1 MGTLLHDIRYAIR
14 TMLKT
19 PGFTGIAIVA
29 LALGIGANTAIFSV
43 VNAVLLRPL
52 PYKDPDKLVH
62 VHRMQPPIER
72 GPISRPDFFEWRDK
86 QEVFAGIGAYD
97 YQTLNLTGSDQAE
110 RIFAAR
116 VTGNFFE
123 LFDVPPA
130 AGRLISAA
138 DDEPGASRVAVIS
151 FGLWQR
157 RFGGRPDL
165 IGQTLTLNGDSY
177 TVIGVAPS
185 GFAFPRRIDLW
196 KPATLAEKKSNRG
209 TNYLKIIARLKDG
222 VSVPQAEAQMNQ
234 IAAALAEQYPAN
246 DTNLTVKVVPL
257 LEEQVRNLRSV
268 LLILLGTVGFVL
280 LIACA
285 NVANLSLARAAARTR
300 EFAIRTALGAN
311 RMRIVRQLLTESLV
325 LALVGG
331 ALGVVFSIVGIGL
344 LVRLAPASLPR
355 INEVSVDRW
364 VLGFTFGVS
373 LLTGVIF
380 GLVPALQVSKPDL
393 NEALKEGSRGSSEGH
408 RTLLRRGL
416 VVLEIA
422 LSLVLLISAGL
433 LIESIKR
440 LTEVSPGFD
449 PAKSLAADVSF
460 PFTPPTRS
468 VDFQTAA
475 AQQASSFLA
484 EARRKIA
491 EIPGVRAVGAINS
504 LPVTGRGGTNGDF
517 NVEGKPPFNP
527 GEEPVAEFC
536 LVTPGYFESIGI
548 PVIRGRTLTDAD
560 LTKKPEYALVNETFA
575 KSFIGDPSIEDA
587 IGKRVRALDGE
598 FHEVVGVVGD
608 AKQWGLDRQASAE
621 IYFSFSQLSLGQE
634 ATLVIR
640 SDNDPSALTVSV
652 RNAIG
657 EVSHDAPVTRV
668 RTMTKIV
675 DDSIASSKFN
685 MILMTIF
692 AGVALV
698 MAAIGLY
705 GVIAYS
711 VSQQIHE
718 IGIRMALGASRSS
731 VLSLVLKNGMLLALV
746 GVGLGVAAALVLTR
760 LIASL
765 LYGVSPTDP
774 VTFGAIALLL
784 TGVALVACFVP
795 ALRATRV
802 DPMVALRYE

>member
-1 MGTLLHDIRYAIR
+1 METLLHDTRYAIR

-19 PGFTGIAIVA
+19 PGFTGVAVLA

-52 PYKDPDKLVH
+52 PYKDPDRLVH

-97 YQTLNLTGSDQAE
+97 YQTLNLTGGDQAE
-110 RIFAAR
+110 RIVAAR
-116 VTGNFFE
+116 ATGNFFD
-123 LFDVPPA
+123 LFDVSPA

-157 RFGGRPDL
+157 RFGGQMD
-165 IGQTLTLNGDSY
+165 IVGQNLALNGDSY
-177 TVIGVAPS
+177 TVIGIAPS
-185 GFAFPRRIDLW
+185 GFEFPRRVDLW
-196 KPATLAEKKSNRG
+196 KPATLAEQKSTRG
-209 TNYLKIIARLKDG
+209 SNYLKVIARLKDG
-222 VSVPQAEAQMNQ
+222 TSVAQAEAQMNQ
-234 IAAALAEQYPAN
+234 ITSALAQKYPEN
-246 DTNLTVKVVPL
+246 DTNLTVQIVPL

-285 NVANLSLARAAARTR
+285 NVANLSLARAAARAR

-325 LALVGG
+325 LALIGG

-344 LVRLAPASLPR
+344 LIRLAPAGLPR

-380 GLVPALQVSKPDL
+380 GLIPALQVSKPDL
-393 NEALKEGSRGSSEGH
+393 NEALKEGSRGSSEGQ

-416 VVLEIA
+416 VVVEIA

-449 PAKSLAADVSF
+449 PTKSLAADVSF
-460 PFTPPTRS
+460 PYTPPARGADS
-468 VDFQTAA
+468 QNAA
-475 AQQASSFLA
+475 VQQASSFLA

-491 EIPGVRAVGAINS
+491 EIPGVRAVGAINA
-504 LPVTGRGGTNGDF
+504 LPVTGRGGANGDF
-517 NVEGKPPFNP
+517 RVEGKPPFNR

-536 LVTPGYFESIGI
+536 LVTPGYFEAIGI
-548 PVIRGRTLTDAD
+548 PVIRGRTLSEAD
-560 LTKKPEYALVNETFA
+560 LSKKPEYVLVNETFA
-575 KSFIGDPSIEDA
+575 KSFIGDEDP
-587 IGKRVRALDGE
+587 IGKRVQALDWQL
-598 FHEVVGVVGD
+598 HEVVGVVGD

-634 ATLVIR
+634 ATLVVR
-640 SDNDPSALTVSV
+640 ADADPAALTSSV

-657 EVSHDAPVTRV
+657 EVTHDAPVTRV
-668 RTMTKIV
+668 RTMEQVV
-675 DDSIASSKFN
+675 DESMASSKFN

-711 VSQQIHE
+711 VSQQTHE

-731 VLSLVLKNGMLLALV
+731 VLSLVLRNGMSLALAGV
-746 GVGLGVAAALVLTR
+746 GVGVAAALGLTR
-760 LIASL
+760 LIATL

-774 VTFGAIALLL
+774 LTFVVIALML

>member
-1 MGTLLHDIRYAIR
+1 MRDIRYAIR

-19 PGFTGIAIVA
+19 PGFTAVAIIA

-52 PYKDPDKLVH
+52 PYKDPDTLVH

-86 QEVFAGIGAYD
+86 QEVFAAIGAYD

-110 RIFAAR
+110 RIVAAR
-116 VTGNFFE
+116 VTGNFFD

-130 AGRLISAA
+130 AGRFISAA
-138 DDEPGASRVAVIS
+138 DDQPGASQVAVVS
-151 FGLWQR
+151 YGLWQR
-157 RFGGRPDL
+157 RFGGQRDL
-165 IGQTLTLNGDSY
+165 IGQSLTLNGDSY
-177 TVIGVAPS
+177 TVIGIAPA
-185 GFAFPRRIDLW
+185 GFDFPRRIELW
-196 KPATLAEKKSNRG
+196 KPAMLAEKKSTRG
-209 TNYLKIIARLKDG
+209 TNYLKVIARLKEG

-234 IAAALAEQYPAN
+234 IASALAEQYPAN
-246 DTNLTVKVVPL
+246 DTNLTVKIVPL

-311 RMRIVRQLLTESLV
+311 RLRIVRQLLTESLV
-325 LALVGG
+325 LAIVGG

-344 LVRLAPASLPR
+344 LTRLAPAGLPR

-364 VLGFTFGVS
+364 VLGFTFAVS

-380 GLVPALQVSKPDL
+380 GLIPALQVSKPDL
-393 NEALKEGSRGSSEGH
+393 NEALKEGSRGSSEGQ

-416 VVLEIA
+416 VIVEIA

-433 LIESIKR
+433 LIESLKR

-449 PAKSLAADVSF
+449 PSKSLAADVSF
-460 PFTPPTRS
+460 PFTPPTRG
-468 VDFQTAA
+468 VDSTNAA
-475 AQQASSFLA
+475 VQQASSFLA

-491 EIPGVRAVGAINS
+491 ELPGVRAVGAINT

-517 NVEGKPPFNP
+517 KVEGKPPFNP

-536 LVTPGYFESIGI
+536 LVTPGYFESLGI
-548 PVIRGRTLTDAD
+548 PVIRGRTLSDAD
-560 LTKKPEYALVNETFA
+560 LSKKPEYVLVNETFA
-575 KSFIGDPSIEDA
+575 KSFIGDEDA
-587 IGKRVRALDGE
+587 IGKRVQALDGE
-598 FHEVVGVVGD
+598 FHEIIGVVGD
-608 AKQWGLDRQASAE
+608 AKQWGLDLQASAE

-634 ATLVIR
+634 ATLVVR
-640 SDNDPSALTVSV
+640 SDNDPSALVGAV
-652 RNAIG
+652 RSAIA
-657 EVSHDAPVTRV
+657 EVNHDAPVTRV
-668 RTMTKIV
+668 KTLTQIV
-675 DDSIASSKFN
+675 DDSTASSKFN

-711 VSQQIHE
+711 VSRQTHE

-731 VLSLVLKNGMLLALV
+731 VLSLVLKNGMSLALIGV
-746 GVGLGVAAALVLTR
+746 GVGVAAALGLTR

-765 LYGVSPTDP
+765 LFGVSPTDP
-774 VTFGAIALLL
+774 MTFGVIALLL
-784 TGVALVACFVP
+784 TGVALVACLVP

>member
-1 MGTLLHDIRYAIR
+1 MGTLLHDTRYAIR

-19 PGFTGIAIVA
+19 PGFTGVAIIA

-52 PYKDPDKLVH
+52 PYKDPDHLVH

-86 QEVFAGIGAYD
+86 QEVFSGISAYD
-97 YQTLNLTGSDQAE
+97 YQTLNLTGRDQAE
-110 RIFAAR
+110 RLLAAR
-116 VTGNFFE
+116 VTGKFFE
-123 LFDVPPA
+123 LFDIPPA
-130 AGRLISAA
+130 AGRLISAD

-151 FGLWQR
+151 FGSWQR
-157 RFGGRPDL
+157 RFGGLPNL
-165 IGQTLTLNGDSY
+165 IGQNLTLNGDSY
-177 TVIGVAPS
+177 TVIGVAAP
-185 GFAFPRRIDLW
+185 GFEFPRRVDLW
-196 KPATLAEKKSNRG
+196 KPATLAEKKSTRG
-209 TNYLKIIARLKDG
+209 SNYLKIIARLMDG
-222 VSVPQAEAQMNQ
+222 TSLPQAEAQMNQ
-234 IAAALAEQYPAN
+234 IAAALAEKYPAN
-246 DTNLTVKVVPL
+246 DSNLTVKIVPL
-257 LEEQVRNLRSV
+257 LEEQVRNLRGV

-300 EFAIRTALGAN
+300 EFAIRTSLGAS
-311 RMRIVRQLLTESLV
+311 RTRIVRQLLTESLV
-325 LALVGG
+325 LALIGG
-331 ALGVVFSIVGIGL
+331 AMGVVFSIVGIGL
-344 LVRLAPASLPR
+344 LVRLAPANLPR

-416 VVLEIA
+416 VVVEIA
-422 LSLVLLISAGL
+422 LSLVLLVSAGL

-440 LTEVSPGFD
+440 LTQVSPGFD
-449 PAKSLAADVSF
+449 PAKSLAVDVSF
-460 PFTPPTRS
+460 PFTPPPPKG

-475 AQQASSFLA
+475 AQGASGFLA

-491 EIPGVRAVGAINS
+491 ETPGVREVGAINS

-517 NVEGKPPFNP
+517 NVEGKPPFNR

-536 LVTPGYFESIGI
+536 LVTPRYFEAIGI
-548 PVIRGRTLTDAD
+548 PVIQGRTLNETD
-560 LTKKPEYALVNETFA
+560 LSKKPEYVLVNETFA
-575 KSFIGDPSIEDA
+575 KSFIGDEDP
-587 IGKRVRALDGE
+587 IGKRVKALDAE
-598 FHEVVGVVGD
+598 YHEIIGVVGD
-608 AKQWGLDRQASAE
+608 AKQWGLDQQASAE

-634 ATLVIR
+634 ATLVVR
-640 SDNDPSALTVSV
+640 ADGDPAALTSSV
-652 RNAIG
+652 RSAIS
-657 EVSHDAPVTRV
+657 EVTHDAPVTRV
-668 RTMTKIV
+668 KTMAQVV
-675 DDSIASSKFN
+675 DDSMASSKFN

-711 VSQQIHE
+711 VSQQTHE

-731 VLSLVLKNGMLLALV
+731 VLSLVLRNGMSLALV
-746 GVGLGVAAALVLTR
+746 GVALGVAAALGLTR
-760 LIASL
+760 LITSL

-774 VTFGAIALLL
+774 MTFGVIALLL

>member
-1 MGTLLHDIRYAIR
+1 MGTLLHDLRYAIR

-19 PGFTGIAIVA
+19 PGFTGVAIIA

-86 QEVFAGIGAYD
+86 QEVFADIGCYD
-97 YQTLNLTGSDQAE
+97 FQTFNLTGSDQAQ
-110 RIFAAR
+110 RVFAAR

-123 LFDVPPA
+123 LFGVPPA
-130 AGRLISAA
+130 AGRLISVS
-138 DDEPGASRVAVIS
+138 DDEPGAGRVAVIS
-151 FGLWQR
+151 YGLWQR
-157 RFGGRPDL
+157 RFGGKEDVV
-165 IGQTLTLNGDSY
+165 GQNMVLNGDSY
-177 TVIGVAPS
+177 TVIGVAPA
-185 GFAFPRRIDLW
+185 GFDFPRRVDLW
-196 KPATLAEKKSNRG
+196 KAAMLAEKKVGRG
-209 TNYLKIIARLKDG
+209 SNYLKVIARLKDG
-222 VSVPQAEAQMNQ
+222 TSPTQAEAQMNQ
-234 IAAALAEQYPAN
+234 IAAALAQQYPAN

-257 LEEQVRNLRSV
+257 LEEQVRNLRAL

-285 NVANLSLARAAARTR
+285 NVANLLLARAAARTR

-311 RMRIVRQLLTESLV
+311 RMRIVRQLLTESLL

-331 ALGVVFSIVGIGL
+331 ALGVVFSIAGIAL
-344 LVRLAPASLPR
+344 LIRLAPGNLPR
-355 INEVSVDRW
+355 INQVSVDGW

-373 LLTGVIF
+373 LLTGLIF

-393 NEALKEGSRGSSEGH
+393 NEALKEGSRGSSEGQ

-416 VVLEIA
+416 VVVEIA

-449 PAKSLAADVSF
+449 PTKSLAADVSF
-460 PFTPPTRS
+460 PFQQPAKG

-475 AQQASSFLA
+475 AQQASSFLT
-484 EARRKIA
+484 EARRKIS
-491 EIPGVRAVGAINS
+491 EIPGVREVGAINT

-517 NVEGKPPFNP
+517 NVEGKPPFNR

-536 LVTPGYFESIGI
+536 LVTPGYFEAIGI
-548 PVIRGRTLTDAD
+548 PVIRGRTLTNAD
-560 LTKKPEYALVNETFA
+560 LSKKPEYVVVNETFS
-575 KSFIGDPSIEDA
+575 KSYIGDEDP
-587 IGKRVRALDGE
+587 IGKRVKALDGE
-598 FHEVVGVVGD
+598 FHEVIGVVGD
-608 AKQWGLDRQASAE
+608 AKQWGLDREASAE

-634 ATLVIR
+634 ATLVVR
-640 SDNDPSALTVSV
+640 SEADPGALTSSV
-652 RNAIG
+652 RSAIG
-657 EVSHDAPVTRV
+657 EVTYDAPVTKV
-668 RTMTKIV
+668 RTMAKVV
-675 DDSIASSKFN
+675 DDSMASSKFN

-711 VSQQIHE
+711 VSQQTHE

-731 VLSLVLKNGMLLALV
+731 VLSLVLRNGMSLALV
-746 GVGLGVAAALVLTR
+746 GVGTGVAAALGLTR
-760 LIASL
+760 LITSL

-774 VTFGAIALLL
+774 LTFGAIALLL

>member
-19 PGFTGIAIVA
+19 PGFTGVAVLA

-97 YQTLNLTGSDQAE
+97 YQTLNLTGGDQAE
-110 RIFAAR
+110 RIVAAR

-123 LFDVPPA
+123 LFDVTPA

-151 FGLWQR
+151 FGLWRR
-157 RFGGRPDL
+157 RFGGQPDL
-165 IGQTLTLNGDSY
+165 IGQNLNLNGDSY
-177 TVIGVAPS
+177 SVIGVAPS
-185 GFAFPRRIDLW
+185 SFDFPRRIDLW
-196 KPATLAEKKSNRG
+196 KPAMLTEKKSTRG

-246 DTNLTVKVVPL
+246 DTNLKVKIVPL
-257 LEEQVRNLRSV
+257 LEEQVRSLRSV

-285 NVANLSLARAAARTR
+285 NVANLSLARASARTR

-325 LALVGG
+325 LAIVGG

-344 LVRLAPASLPR
+344 LIRLAPANLPR

-380 GLVPALQVSKPDL
+380 GLIPALQVSKPDL

-416 VVLEIA
+416 VVVEIA
-422 LSLVLLISAGL
+422 LSLVLLVSAGL

-449 PAKSLAADVSF
+449 PSKSLAADVSF
-460 PFTPPTRS
+460 PSTPPARGADS
-468 VDFQTAA
+468 LNAA
-475 AQQASSFLA
+475 VQQASSFLA

-491 EIPGVRAVGAINS
+491 AIPGVREVGAINT

-548 PVIRGRTLTDAD
+548 PVIRGRTLNDAD
-560 LTKKPEYALVNETFA
+560 LSKKPEYVLVNETFA
-575 KSFIGDPSIEDA
+575 KSYIGDDDP

-634 ATLVIR
+634 ATLVVR
-640 SDNDPSALTVSV
+640 SDNDPAALTSSV
-652 RNAIG
+652 RIAIG

-668 RTMTKIV
+668 RTMAQIV
-675 DDSIASSKFN
+675 DDSIASSRFN

-711 VSQQIHE
+711 VSQQTHE

-731 VLSLVLKNGMLLALV
+731 VLSMVLRNGMSLALV
-746 GVGLGVAAALVLTR
+746 GVGVGVAAALGLTR

-774 VTFGAIALLL
+774 LTFVVIALLL